1 MTLLLLLL
9 AILLLSY
16 ANGSNDNF
24 KAVATIYGSSTL
36 RYPTALVL
44 ATTAQ
49 VTGSIAS
56 VFLAGALAAAFG
68 GKGLVP
74 DDAVAD
80 PRFLL
85 AVGLGA
91 ACTILLA
98 TRLGMPV
105 STTHALLGGLVGAG
119 LAITPDR
126 LAWGG
131 LGGRFVLPLLVSPA
145 IAVVAAGCL
154 YPLARAVRRRLG
166 VQEVTCLCLA
176 ERIEP
181 VALTAEGVLVIART
195 GLELSADLA
204 GQCRRVYHGRVVGLS
219 AQRVVDVMHLAS
231 AFALGFARGLND
243 TPKILALLV
252 AAAWSGMSMSL
263 SLGAIAVVM
272 AAGGVIHSRRIAET
286 LGRRI
291 TEMNRGQG
299 FVANAVGSTLVIG
312 ASIAGM
318 PVSTTHVSTG
328 AIFGIGLWTGRTD
341 RRVVWRIVAAWV
353 LTLPLGLLL
362 GYVFAASSH

>member
-1 MTLLLLLL
+1 M
-9 AILLLSY
+9 
-16 ANGSNDNF
+16 
-24 KAVATIYGSSTL
+24 
-36 RYPTALVL
+36 
-44 ATTAQ
+44 
-49 VTGSIAS
+49 
-56 VFLAGALAAAFG
+56 
-68 GKGLVP
+68 
-74 DDAVAD
+74 
-80 PRFLL
+80 
-85 AVGLGA
+85 
-91 ACTILLA
+91 
-98 TRLGMPV
+98 
-105 STTHALLGGLVGAG
+105 
-119 LAITPDR
+119 
-126 LAWGG
+126 
-131 LGGRFVLPLLVSPA
+131 
-145 IAVVAAGCL
+145 
-154 YPLARAVRRRLG
+154 
-166 VQEVTCLCLA
+166 TCLCLA

-299 FVANAVGSTLVIG
+299 LVANAVGSTLVIG

-341 RRVVWRIVAAWV
+341 RRVVGQIVAAWV
-353 LTLPLGLLL
+353 LTVPL
-362 GYVFAASSH
+362 F